1 MKQYNIGICDD
12 NPTDIS
18 YLSELV
24 SRWAEKKD
32 VSVRIQTFLSAES
45 FLFHYEEEKNYDVLL
60 LDIEMKE
67 VDGVTMAKRI
77 RTVDTFVQIIFV
89 TGYSEYIAEGY
100 EVSALHYLMKP
111 VSSEKLYEVLDRAL
125 ERVCKNERQILIEC
139 AGEVLKIPLYEIRY
153 LEVQRN
159 YVTVHAS
166 RDFTVKKTLAEFE
179 TELDERFCRVGRSII
194 VNLSFI
200 QKVTKKEMELSSGEV
215 IPLPRG
221 QYELLNR
228 AIILR
233 M

>member
-32 VSVRIQTFLSAES
+32 VSVRIQAFLSAES

-111 VSSEKLYEVLDRAL
+111 VSSEKLYGVLDRAL

-153 LEVQRN
+153 LEVRRN
-159 YVTVHAS
+159 YVTIHAS

-200 QKVTKKEMELSSGEV
+200 QRVTKKEMELSGGEL

>member
-24 SRWAEKKD
+24 ARWAEKKD
-32 VSVRIQTFLSAES
+32 VSVQIQTFLSAES

-67 VDGVTMAKRI
+67 INGVTMAKRI
-77 RTVDTFVQIIFV
+77 RTVDAFVQIIFV

-111 VSSEKLYEVLDRAL
+111 VAPEKLHGVLDRAL

-153 LEVQRN
+153 LDVRRN
-159 YVTVHAS
+159 YVTVHAN
-166 RDFTVKKTLAEFE
+166 RDFTIKKPLAEFE
-179 TELDERFCRVGRSII
+179 TELDERFFRVGRSII

-200 QKVTKKEMELSSGEV
+200 QRVTKKEMELSGGEV